1 MVELTNPPPE
11 EHCFS
16 TPFDHSSYSTP
27 TPTATASTT
36 TTSSSSQHDEK
47 NICRAFHFGFPLLRK
62 RCCFYR
68 GGPLL
73 LFYLCQGPMQIE
85 NVTTPGLK
93 QFLCRFRYKEGGNY
107 WVLCFEHVCLLP
119 FHG

>member
-1 MVELTNPPPE
+1 MQMAELTTPPPE

-16 TPFDHSSYSTP
+16 TPFDHSPYSTP
-27 TPTATASTT
+27 TPTASTT

-47 NICRAFHFGFPLLRK
+47 IYAGHFTLVSLSYEKDAAFIGVAPFCCSIYYTMPGSNADRK
-62 RCCFYR
+62 CYHSRFEADFVQISVER
-68 GGPLL
+68 G
-73 LFYLCQGPMQIE
+73 
-85 NVTTPGLK
+85 
-93 QFLCRFRYKEGGNY
+93 Y